1 MVEILNNK
9 AARFDNHMVLNH
21 QYVNTEFRL
30 AFFIEGVVLDESMF
44 QKVHNQPGLPDKVAI
59 LMARLQRLK
68 LTKEESAL
76 FAALL
81 VFLTDRAGEL
91 QALKQIHAC
100 QELILEALLFYL
112 EKTYPEEPLRVA
124 HLISL
129 ATDMR
134 DIKLSDECLKW
145 TTEIDIELPKLFK
158 ELWT

>member
-1 MVEILNNK
+1 
-9 AARFDNHMVLNH
+9 MVLDSS
-21 QYVNTEFRL
+21 VFEK
-30 AFFIEGVVLDESMF
+30 I
-44 QKVHNQPGLPDKVAI
+44 HNQTGPPAELVSVVT
-59 LMARLQRLK
+59 RLQKLK
-68 LTKEESAL
+68 LTDEESAL

-81 VFLTDRAGEL
+81 VYLTSDRVGEL

-134 DIKLSDECLKW
+134 EIRLPGECLKW
-145 TTEIDIELPKLFK
+145 TEEIGIELPKVFK
-158 ELWT
+158 ELCS